1 MVARLAMPRLP
12 TPKAI
17 RAPGRTRAAKSVAAN
32 CLRTSSATFGNR
44 RSGNICLTG
53 RSLGNC
59 ILQEYKPAVV
69 NVYPAAPERY
79 FFRGE
84 AEALF
89 QTFFRGQENF
99 AACADDTV
107 PRKPFG
113 CLQGPDHLAR

>member
-1 MVARLAMPRLP
+1 M
-12 TPKAI
+12 
-17 RAPGRTRAAKSVAAN
+17 
-32 CLRTSSATFGNR
+32 
-44 RSGNICLTG
+44 
-53 RSLGNC
+53 
-59 ILQEYKPAVV
+59 V
-69 NVYPAAPERY
+69 NVYPATPERY

-113 CLQGPDHLAR
+113 CLQGPDHLARRAWEAGSLGNFAISGDFAFGDAANGGVDLIEHL